1 MSRFVVV
8 SFAFLGWGFYEMSG
22 GRDFAPPERP
32 VETARAATPAA
43 TPAFDAE
50 EATAKFQRSAQL
62 RAASLTVN
70 HQTEENS
77 ATRPTANPQLRQ
89 AVALSQIANVGPSLQ
104 DSSSAFST
112 GNTTGLRLTS
122 LEGGLAAIT
131 TDADPGDLAQN
142 VSLAGLDQAE
152 PAPTPESYLDI
163 RQIRASRV
171 NMRQGPGTI
180 YPVLTRLLSGDKV
193 IVIEDS
199 GTGWLQLRTED
210 GNKVG
215 WVAAS
220 LVSRKRS

>member
-32 VETARAATPAA
+32 VETASAATPAA
-43 TPAFDAE
+43 APVFDAE

-62 RAASLTVN
+62 RAASLTAN
-70 HQTEENS
+70 QQANS
-77 ATRPTANPQLRQ
+77 AGTTRPAANPQLRQ
-89 AVALSQIANVGPSLQ
+89 AVALAQIASAGAVLQ
-104 DSSSAFST
+104 NSGSAFAA

-131 TDADPGDLAQN
+131 TDADLGDLAQN
-142 VSLAGLDQAE
+142 VSLTGQDQAE
-152 PAPTPESYLDI
+152 PAPAPESYLDI

-199 GTGWLQLRTED
+199 GTGWLQLRTEN